1 MFTIF
6 PFGIAT
12 RICWNKHVDGCNYYS
27 IYGVCEDSYNKY
39 CGKPLEIEDFDEDDV
54 CSYYWFPRCV
64 VMSSDEEVL
73 MKDIK
78 NNWEKV
84 TAIAKTSPEIINYL

>member
-6 PFGIAT
+6 PFGIAKK
-12 RICWNKHVDGCNYYS
+12 ICWNKHVDDCDYL
-27 IYGVCEDSYNKY
+27 CEDFYNEF
-39 CGKPLEIEDFDEDDV
+39 CGESLEIEDFDEDDV

-73 MKDIK
+73 MKDVK
-78 NNWEKV
+78 NNWEEV
-84 TAIAKTSPEIINYL
+84 MEIAKTSPEIINYL